1 MNGQCSF
8 YKNEFMRLLLFSFFF
23 LILSSVQA
31 QKLSTEKD
39 KFLKQLPK
47 IVESESFLNFVKR
60 DFTKFINSS
69 KLNSQEYTRFVET
82 CNKMLKRSYSSDD
95 LMHYVYAIYYAK
107 TNSFASSFISQWHL
121 YYDSNLTES
130 EVAEVRGFIRF
141 SEGLF
146 KHRSFYKE
154 SDYRWVLDGGELTW
168 ENEKSLRLV
177 VKNTNL
183 KCMIYQSGPRDSVVV
198 YNTSG
203 YFDVTKKVW
212 NARGGKVTWEKVG
225 FPKNETY
232 AEIRGYRV
240 RAKDTKI
247 KIDTVELTTPY
258 FDKPILGKLEDKT
271 IFNLKEGE
279 SSPIFNSFEKRLIIK
294 DLRDQ
299 IDYDGGFTLEGAN
312 FIGRG
317 VENNL
322 AKVTLNYNENKLF
335 ELRSLNFVMTPQ
347 QIISRNANI
356 SMFYENGDS
365 LYTKGALVYWNE
377 KQKELKITADKKG
390 TNPVPFV
397 DNYFKVFVDAPVLSW
412 KLNTPFPMYTFEVG
426 TAQSQ
431 RYAHIESWNYFDERI
446 FDKFSGMGNINPL
459 MAIAELSIRED
470 SYNLPVGKVASQLR
484 KTIGQCKSQLID
496 ISSMGFI
503 QYSSNSSHVIV
514 EQKLINYAL
523 SKKGE
528 KDYDELRFV
537 TDLRPKKFSYSDQEV
552 QNDPYLKKLKKEYDQ
567 ISYRRKQ
574 TPCYAYID
582 VNKSEIVM
590 NEIEKVNFSSKQR
603 TFLFPDSSFVRLLKN
618 RDIIFSGWLMSGKLI
633 SHNIGSTFDYDEFM
647 ISIDTSDEAYL
658 SVNPLSQRDGRGPI
672 DMVSSF
678 KGFNGKLF
686 IDLKDS
692 KSGRNGANKQYPYI
706 DIKDSLK
713 IYYNGETTVNGSYD
727 STRFYYALDPFVL
740 DSLDNLDE
748 KSLRLS
754 GVLKSDGIFPDLNE
768 PLRIMND
775 YSFGFVTS
783 APEEGYPFY
792 ETESRYQN
800 KIVLSNN
807 GLQGSGT
814 INFMNAEAVSK
825 KLTFLPDST
834 IGLAQFYNEKDSLD
848 IQYPE
853 VAARISE
860 ISFKPRMKVLT
871 VKSHRDN
878 YISMFGN
885 QSYLKGSLTFSE
897 DGLEGS
903 GSIDLLDASMFADK
917 YTFSANE
924 IFSDSSSFN
933 LRNRFAKMGE
943 NPLAIQ
949 SDGLKSYISFESR
962 IGEFNSSG
970 TKRIKF
976 PSNNYYCQMDKF
988 LWQMDGESIDFEKDK
1003 DSETKFESSAGIVQN
1018 NFFSMD
1024 ENQDSLQFKSISAQY
1039 DLKNETINCFKV
1051 DFLELGDAFVFPSGK
1066 KLRIQKDAVIDT
1078 FYNATIIA
1086 NRITK
1091 IHQFSD
1097 VTVSVEGRNQF
1108 FGNGYYLYYDRDS
1121 ALTKIN
1127 IGKIYF
1133 DKTQT
1138 IASTDIKEEAK
1149 FKLSSKFDYFGD
1161 FKVSS
1166 KNDGV
1171 ICDGYARVNH
1181 LCDFN
1186 KSWMKFSDTISAEN
1200 VQIPIE
1206 EFPTNK
1212 NEAPL
1217 AAGFLWKD
1225 SESQDSLVIY
1235 PTFLSKK
1242 ESEMDNFL
1250 FSAYGTLEYN
1260 YNNEEFRLSNNYRD
1274 DNYTYA
1280 KTSLILNEKTCSLEG
1295 KGPIDLG
1302 INFAPVELTSFGD
1315 IKFDNS
1321 NGITSLDLF
1330 AKLDIPLPKN
1340 ISNYFGGVMQQSD
1353 SLEEYTFSKTTQE
1366 RLTDIFSL
1374 LSKSEDKAEKLFKD
1388 YDEDKLKKAPTFL
1401 NQSYVFPELHL
1412 EFYMNKKVSGRDAV
1426 SGLMTKYSRTPVFS
1440 INDKIV
1446 LKRIP
1451 MKLLF
1456 LNSNSNENVQ
1466 GFEIEIK
1473 DEDSDLNY
1481 SFKFIKEKKNGKL
1494 FINSEDKDYMNTILE
1509 IKEDKRKSKNFSFT
1523 NGDEG
1528 QMYEMMILKKIK

>member
-107 TNSFASSFISQWHL
+107 TNSFTSSFISQWHL

-154 SDYRWVLDGGELTW
+154 SDYRWVLDGGELIW

-203 YFDVTKKVW
+203 YFDVSKKVW

-232 AEIRGYRV
+232 AEIRGYSV

-279 SSPIFNSFEKRLIIK
+279 SSPIFNSFEKRLIIE

-1138 IASTDIKEEAK
+1138 IASTDIKEESK

>member
-107 TNSFASSFISQWHL
+107 TNSFTSSFTSQWHS
-121 YYDSNLTES
+121 YYDSYLMES

-154 SDYRWVLDGGELTW
+154 SDYRWVLDGGELIW

-1138 IASTDIKEEAK
+1138 IASTDIKEESK

-1494 FINSEDKDYMNTILE
+1494 FINSEDKGYMSTILE

-1528 QMYEMMILKKIK
+1528 QMYEMMILKKLK

>member
-1 MNGQCSF
+1 MA
-8 YKNEFMRLLLFSFFF
+8 
-23 LILSSVQA
+23 LSSIQA
-31 QKLSTEKD
+31 QKLSIEKD

-47 IVESESFLNFVKR
+47 IVESESFSNFVKR

-69 KLNSQEYTRFVET
+69 KLNSTEYTRLVET
-82 CNKMLKRSYSSDD
+82 CNKMFKKSYSADD
-95 LMHYVYAIYYAK
+95 VIHYIHAIYYSK
-107 TNSFASSFISQWHL
+107 DNSFPSSFISQWHS
-121 YYDSNLTES
+121 YYDTYLMES
-130 EVAEVRGFIRF
+130 EAVELKSFIRF

-146 KHRSFYKE
+146 KYRSFYKE
-154 SDYRWVLDGGELTW
+154 SDYRWVLDGGILEW
-168 ENEKSLRLV
+168 ENDKTLRLV
-177 VKNTNL
+177 VKNTDL
-183 KCMIYQSGPRDSVVV
+183 KCMVYQSGPRDSVIV

-203 YFDVTKKVW
+203 YYDVSRKTWK
-212 NARGGKVTWEKVG
+212 ARGGEITWQKVG
-225 FPKNETY
+225 FPKNETF
-232 AEIRGYRV
+232 AKIRGYTV
-240 RAKDTKI
+240 LAKETKI

-258 FDKPILGKLEDKT
+258 FDKPILGRLEDKT
-271 IFNLKEGE
+271 IFSLKEGE
-279 SSPIFNSFEKRLIIK
+279 SSPIFNSFEKRLLIT

-299 IDYDGGFTLEGAN
+299 IDYDGGFTLEGAS

-317 VENNL
+317 VEDNL
-322 AKVTLNYNENKLF
+322 AKVTLKYNDKRLF

-347 QIISRNANI
+347 QIISRKADI

-377 KQKELKITADKKG
+377 KQQNLKITADKKG

-397 DNYFKVFVDAPVLSW
+397 DNFFKIFVDAPVLSW
-412 KLNTPFPMYTFEVG
+412 KLNTPFPMYTYEVG

-446 FDKFSGMGNINPL
+446 FDKFSGIGNINPL
-459 MAIAELSIRED
+459 MAIAELSISED
-470 SYNLPVGKVASQLR
+470 SYQLPVGKVASKLR
-484 KTIGQCKSQLID
+484 KTVGQSKSQLID

-514 EQKLINYAL
+514 DQKLINYAL
-523 SKKGE
+523 AKKGE

-537 TDLRPKKFSYSDQEV
+537 TDLRPKKFSYSDDEIQK
-552 QNDPYLKKLKKEYDQ
+552 DPYLKKLKNEYDE

-582 VNKSEIVM
+582 VNKNEIFM
-590 NEIEKVNFSSKQR
+590 NEIEQVNFSSKQR
-603 TFLFPDSSFVRLLKN
+603 TFLYPDSSYIRLLQN
-618 RDIIFSGWLMSGKLI
+618 RNIIFSGWLMSGKLI
-633 SHNIGSTFDYDEFM
+633 THNIGSTFDYDEFM

-706 DIKDSLK
+706 DVKDSLR
-713 IYYNGETTVNGSYD
+713 IYYNGESTVNGSYD
-727 STRFYYALDPFVL
+727 STRFYYALDPFIL

-775 YSFGFVTS
+775 YSFGFMTN

-807 GLQGSGT
+807 GLQGSGI

-848 IQYPE
+848 IEYPE

-860 ISFKPRMKVLT
+860 ISFKPRLKVLT
-871 VKSHRDN
+871 VKSYRDN
-878 YISMFGN
+878 FISMFGN

-897 DGLEGS
+897 HGLEGA

-933 LRNRFAKMGE
+933 LRNRFAKIGE

-988 LWQMDGESIDFEKDK
+988 LWQMDGESIDFEKENE
-1003 DSETKFESSAGIVQN
+1003 SETKFESSAGIVQN

-1024 ENQDSLQFKSISAQY
+1024 PDQDSLQFKSISAQY

-1066 KLRIQKDAVIDT
+1066 KLRIQKNAVIDT

-1091 IHQFSD
+1091 THQFSD
-1097 VTVSVEGRNQF
+1097 VTVSVEGRNKF
-1108 FGNGYYLYYDRDS
+1108 LGNGYYLYYDRDS

-1138 IASTDIKEEAK
+1138 IASTEIKEDTK

-1161 FKVSS
+1161 FKVLS

-1171 ICDGYARVNH
+1171 ICDGFARVNH

-1186 KSWMKFSDTISAEN
+1186 KSWMKFSDTISAKN

-1212 NEAPL
+1212 NEGPL

-1235 PTFLSKK
+1235 PTFLSQK
-1242 ESEMDNFL
+1242 ESETDLFL
-1250 FSAYGTLEYN
+1250 FSAYGTLDYN
-1260 YNNEEFRLSNNYRD
+1260 YVNEEFRLSNNYLED
-1274 DNYTYA
+1274 KYTYA

-1295 KGPIDLG
+1295 KGPIDLA
-1302 INFAPVELTSFGD
+1302 INLSPVKATSFGD

-1321 NGITSLDLF
+1321 NGVTSLDMF
-1330 AKLDIPLPKN
+1330 TKLDIPLPKN
-1340 ISNYFGGVMQQSD
+1340 ISNYLGGVMQQSD
-1353 SLEEYTFSKTTQE
+1353 TLEEYTFSKGTQE
-1366 RLTDIFSL
+1366 RLTDIFSIL
-1374 LSKSEDKAEKLFKD
+1374 AESEDKAEKLFKD
-1388 YDEDKLKKAPTFL
+1388 YDEDKLKKTPAFM
-1401 NQSYVFPELHL
+1401 NQSFVFPELHL

-1426 SGLMTKYSRTPVFS
+1426 SGLMTKYSRTPIFS

-1456 LNSNSNENVQ
+1456 LKSNSNENVQ
-1466 GFEIEIK
+1466 GFEIEIAT
-1473 DEDSDLNY
+1473 DDSTLDY
-1481 SFKFIKEKKNGKL
+1481 SFKFIKEKRNGKL
-1494 FINSEDKDYMNTILE
+1494 FVNSKDAGYMNTILE
-1509 IKEDKRKSKNFSFT
+1509 INEDKRKSKNFSFT

-1528 QMYEMMILKKIK
+1528 MMYEMMILKKIK

>member
-1 MNGQCSF
+1 
-8 YKNEFMRLLLFSFFF
+8 MRLLLFSFFF

-107 TNSFASSFISQWHL
+107 TNSFTSSFISQWHL

-1138 IASTDIKEEAK
+1138 IASTDIKEESK

>member
-1 MNGQCSF
+1 
-8 YKNEFMRLLLFSFFF
+8 MRLLLFSFFF

-107 TNSFASSFISQWHL
+107 TNSFTSSFTSQWHS
-121 YYDSNLTES
+121 YYDSYLTES

-154 SDYRWVLDGGELTW
+154 SDYRWVLDEGELIW

-203 YFDVTKKVW
+203 YFDVSKKVW

-232 AEIRGYRV
+232 AEIRGYSV

-322 AKVTLNYNENKLF
+322 AKLTLNYNENKLF

-503 QYSSNSSHVIV
+503 QYSSNSNHVIV

-807 GLQGSGT
+807 GLQGAGT

-988 LWQMDGESIDFEKDK
+988 LWQMDGESIDFEKEK

-1260 YNNEEFRLSNNYRD
+1260 YNNEEFRLSNNYQD

>member
-1 MNGQCSF
+1 
-8 YKNEFMRLLLFSFFF
+8 
-23 LILSSVQA
+23 
-31 QKLSTEKD
+31 
-39 KFLKQLPK
+39 
-47 IVESESFLNFVKR
+47 
-60 DFTKFINSS
+60 
-69 KLNSQEYTRFVET
+69 
-82 CNKMLKRSYSSDD
+82 
-95 LMHYVYAIYYAK
+95 
-107 TNSFASSFISQWHL
+107 
-121 YYDSNLTES
+121 
-130 EVAEVRGFIRF
+130 
-141 SEGLF
+141 
-146 KHRSFYKE
+146 
-154 SDYRWVLDGGELTW
+154 
-168 ENEKSLRLV
+168 
-177 VKNTNL
+177 
-183 KCMIYQSGPRDSVVV
+183 
-198 YNTSG
+198 
-203 YFDVTKKVW
+203 
-212 NARGGKVTWEKVG
+212 
-225 FPKNETY
+225 
-232 AEIRGYRV
+232 
-240 RAKDTKI
+240 
-247 KIDTVELTTPY
+247 
-258 FDKPILGKLEDKT
+258 
-271 IFNLKEGE
+271 
-279 SSPIFNSFEKRLIIK
+279 
-294 DLRDQ
+294 
-299 IDYDGGFTLEGAN
+299 
-312 FIGRG
+312 
-317 VENNL
+317 
-322 AKVTLNYNENKLF
+322 
-335 ELRSLNFVMTPQ
+335 
-347 QIISRNANI
+347 
-356 SMFYENGDS
+356 
-365 LYTKGALVYWNE
+365 
-377 KQKELKITADKKG
+377 
-390 TNPVPFV
+390 
-397 DNYFKVFVDAPVLSW
+397 
-412 KLNTPFPMYTFEVG
+412 
-426 TAQSQ
+426 
-431 RYAHIESWNYFDERI
+431 
-446 FDKFSGMGNINPL
+446 
-459 MAIAELSIRED
+459 
-470 SYNLPVGKVASQLR
+470 
-484 KTIGQCKSQLID
+484 
-496 ISSMGFI
+496 
-503 QYSSNSSHVIV
+503 
-514 EQKLINYAL
+514 
-523 SKKGE
+523 
-528 KDYDELRFV
+528 
-537 TDLRPKKFSYSDQEV
+537 
-552 QNDPYLKKLKKEYDQ
+552 
-567 ISYRRKQ
+567 
-574 TPCYAYID
+574 
-582 VNKSEIVM
+582 
-590 NEIEKVNFSSKQR
+590 
-603 TFLFPDSSFVRLLKN
+603 
-618 RDIIFSGWLMSGKLI
+618 
-633 SHNIGSTFDYDEFM
+633 
-647 ISIDTSDEAYL
+647 
-658 SVNPLSQRDGRGPI
+658 
-672 DMVSSF
+672 
-678 KGFNGKLF
+678 
-686 IDLKDS
+686 
-692 KSGRNGANKQYPYI
+692 
-706 DIKDSLK
+706 
-713 IYYNGETTVNGSYD
+713 
-727 STRFYYALDPFVL
+727 
-740 DSLDNLDE
+740 
-748 KSLRLS
+748 
-754 GVLKSDGIFPDLNE
+754 
-768 PLRIMND
+768 
-775 YSFGFVTS
+775 
-783 APEEGYPFY
+783 
-792 ETESRYQN
+792 
-800 KIVLSNN
+800 
-807 GLQGSGT
+807 
-814 INFMNAEAVSK
+814 
-825 KLTFLPDST
+825 
-834 IGLAQFYNEKDSLD
+834 
-848 IQYPE
+848 
-853 VAARISE
+853 
-860 ISFKPRMKVLT
+860 
-871 VKSHRDN
+871 
-878 YISMFGN
+878 
-885 QSYLKGSLTFSE
+885 
-897 DGLEGS
+897 
-903 GSIDLLDASMFADK
+903 MFADK

-1528 QMYEMMILKKIK
+1528 QMYEMMILKKLK

>member
-121 YYDSNLTES
+121 YYDSYLTES

-203 YFDVTKKVW
+203 YFDVSKKVW

-232 AEIRGYRV
+232 AEIRGYSV

-1138 IASTDIKEEAK
+1138 IASTDIKEESK

-1494 FINSEDKDYMNTILE
+1494 FINSEDKGYMNTILE

>member
-69 KLNSQEYTRFVET
+69 KLNSQEYTRFVEA
-82 CNKMLKRSYSSDD
+82 CNKMLKKSYSSDD

-107 TNSFASSFISQWHL
+107 TNSFTSSFTSQWHS
-121 YYDSNLTES
+121 YYDSYLMES
-130 EVAEVRGFIRF
+130 EVAELRSFIHF

-154 SDYRWVLDGGELTW
+154 SDYRWVLDGGELIW
-168 ENEKSLRLV
+168 ENEESLRLV

-203 YFDVTKKVW
+203 YFDVSKKVW

-232 AEIRGYRV
+232 AEIRGYSV

-322 AKVTLNYNENKLF
+322 AKLTLNYNENKLF

-470 SYNLPVGKVASQLR
+470 SYNLPVGMVASQLR

-807 GLQGSGT
+807 GLQGAGT

-988 LWQMDGESIDFEKDK
+988 LWQMDGESIDFEKEK

-1024 ENQDSLQFKSISAQY
+1024 EKQDSLQFKSISAQY

-1260 YNNEEFRLSNNYRD
+1260 YNNEEFRLSNNYQD

>member
-107 TNSFASSFISQWHL
+107 TNSFTSSFISQWHL

-537 TDLRPKKFSYSDQEV
+537 TDLRPKKFSYSDQEI
-552 QNDPYLKKLKKEYDQ
+552 QNDPYLKKLKKEYNE

-1138 IASTDIKEEAK
+1138 IASTDIKEESK

>member
-1 MNGQCSF
+1 MNGHCSF
-8 YKNEFMRLLLFSFFF
+8 YKNEFMRLLLFSLFF
-23 LILSSVQA
+23 LILSSSQA

-47 IVESESFLNFVKR
+47 IVESESFLNFVKK

-69 KLNSQEYTRFVET
+69 KLNSQEYSRLVET
-82 CNKMLKRSYSSDD
+82 CNTMLKRSYSADD
-95 LMHYVYAIYYAK
+95 LMHYVYANYYAH
-107 TNSFASSFISQWHL
+107 TNSFTSSFTSQWHSYFDHYL
-121 YYDSNLTES
+121 MENEIS
-130 EVAEVRGFIRF
+130 ELRSFIRF

-146 KHRSFYKE
+146 KYRSFYKE
-154 SDYRWVLDGGELTW
+154 SDYRWVLDGGDLMW

-183 KCMIYQSGPRDSVVV
+183 KCMVYQSGPRDSVVV

-203 YFDVTKKVW
+203 YFDVSKKIW
-212 NARGGKVTWEKVG
+212 NARGGRVTWEKVK
-225 FPKNETY
+225 FPKNETF
-232 AEIRGYRV
+232 AVIRGYSV
-240 RAKDTKI
+240 RANESRI

-279 SSPIFNSFEKRLIIK
+279 SSPIFNSFEKRLFIEN
-294 DLRDQ
+294 LRDQ

-317 VENNL
+317 VEGNL
-322 AKVTLNYNENKLF
+322 AKVTLNYNDKKLF
-335 ELRSLNFVMTPQ
+335 ELRSLNFAMTPQ
-347 QIISRNANI
+347 QIISRKANI

-397 DNYFKVFVDAPVLSW
+397 DNLFKIFVDAPVLSW
-412 KLNTPFPMYTFEVG
+412 KLNTPFPMYTYEVG
-426 TAQSQ
+426 TSQSQ

-459 MAIAELSIRED
+459 MAIAELSISEE
-470 SYNLPVGKVASQLR
+470 SYTLPVGKVASKLR
-484 KTIGQCKSQLID
+484 KTVGQSKSQLID
-496 ISSMGFI
+496 IASMGFI
-503 QYSSNSSHVIV
+503 QYSSNSSHVII

-537 TDLRPKKFSYSDQEV
+537 TDLRPKKFSYSDDEIR
-552 QNDPYLKKLKKEYDQ
+552 NDPYLKKLKNEYNE

-582 VNKSEIVM
+582 VNKSEIFM
-590 NEIEKVNFSSKQR
+590 NEIEQVNFSSKQR
-603 TFLFPDSSFVRLLKN
+603 TFLFPDSSYVRLLEN

-633 SHNIGSTFDYDEFM
+633 THNIESTFDYDEFM
-647 ISIDTSDEAYL
+647 ISIDTCDEAYL
-658 SVNPLSQRDGRGPI
+658 SVNPLSQKDGKRPI

-678 KGFNGKLF
+678 EGFNGDLY

-692 KSGRNGANKQYPYI
+692 KSGRDEANKQYPFI
-706 DIKDSLK
+706 DVKDSLK
-713 IYYNGETTVNGSYD
+713 IYYNGESTVNGAYD
-727 STRFYYALDPFVL
+727 STRFYYSLDPFVL

-775 YSFGFVTS
+775 YSFGFMTN
-783 APEEGYPFY
+783 APEEGYAFY

-807 GLQGSGT
+807 GLQGSGI

-848 IQYPE
+848 IEYPE

-871 VKSHRDN
+871 VKSYRDN

-897 DGLEGS
+897 HGLEGS
-903 GSIDLLDASMFADK
+903 GSIDLLDASMFAEK

-988 LWQMDGESIDFEKDK
+988 LWQMDGESIDFEKENE
-1003 DSETKFESSAGIVQN
+1003 SETKFESSAGIVQN

-1024 ENQDSLQFKSISAQY
+1024 ESQDSLQFKSISAQY

-1051 DFLELGDAFVFPSGK
+1051 DFLELGDAFVFPNGK
-1066 KLRIQKDAVIDT
+1066 KLRIQKNAVIDT

-1097 VTVSVEGRNQF
+1097 VKISVEGRNQF
-1108 FGNGYYLYYDRDS
+1108 FGNGYYLYYDKDS

-1127 IGKIYF
+1127 IGEIYF

-1138 IASTDIKEEAK
+1138 IASTDIKEDAK

-1186 KSWMKFSDTISAEN
+1186 KSWMKFTDTISAKN

-1206 EFPTNK
+1206 ESPTNK
-1212 NEAPL
+1212 NDGPL

-1242 ESEMDNFL
+1242 ESERDIFL
-1250 FSAYGTLEYN
+1250 FSAYGTLDYN
-1260 YNNEEFRLSNNYRD
+1260 YENQEFRLSNNYLD
-1274 DNYTYA
+1274 DEYTYA
-1280 KTSLILNEKTCSLEG
+1280 NTSLILNEETCSLEG

-1302 INFAPVELTSFGD
+1302 INLSPVKTSSFGD
-1315 IKFDNS
+1315 IRFDNS
-1321 NGITSLDLF
+1321 IGVTSLDLF
-1330 AKLDIPLPKN
+1330 TKLDIPLPKN
-1340 ISNYFGGVMQQSD
+1340 ISNYLGNVMEQSD

-1366 RLTDIFSL
+1366 RLTDIFSI
-1374 LSKSEDKAEKLFKD
+1374 LSNSEDKAEKLFKD
-1388 YDEDKLKKAPTFL
+1388 YDEDKLKKTPAFL

-1412 EFYMNKKVSGRDAV
+1412 EFYMNKKISGRDAV

-1451 MKLLF
+1451 MKMLF
-1456 LNSNSNENVQ
+1456 LKSNSNENVQ

-1473 DEDSDLNY
+1473 DDDSDLNY
-1481 SFKFIKEKKNGKL
+1481 SFKFIKEKRSGTL
-1494 FINSEDKDYMNTILE
+1494 FVNSENTDFMNTIIE
-1509 IKEDKRKSKNFSFT
+1509 IKEEKRKSKNFSFT
-1523 NGDEG
+1523 NGEEG
-1528 QMYEMMILKKIK
+1528 KMYEMMILKKLK

>member
-8 YKNEFMRLLLFSFFF
+8 FKNEFMRLLFFSFFF

-69 KLNSQEYTRFVET
+69 KLNSQEHTRFVET
-82 CNKMLKRSYSSDD
+82 CNKMLKKSYSSDD

-107 TNSFASSFISQWHL
+107 TNSFTSSFTSQWHS
-121 YYDSNLTES
+121 YYDSYLTES

-154 SDYRWVLDGGELTW
+154 SDYRWVLDGGELIW

-203 YFDVTKKVW
+203 YFDVSKKVW

-232 AEIRGYRV
+232 AEIRGYSV
-240 RAKDTKI
+240 RGKDTKL
-247 KIDTVELTTPY
+247 KIDTVELTTSY

-503 QYSSNSSHVIV
+503 QYSSNSSHVMV

-537 TDLRPKKFSYSDQEV
+537 TDLRPKKFSYSDQEI
-552 QNDPYLKKLKKEYDQ
+552 QKDPYLKKIKKEYNK

-633 SHNIGSTFDYDEFM
+633 SHNIKSTFDYDEFM

-678 KGFNGKLF
+678 KGFNGQLF

-706 DIKDSLK
+706 DVKDSLK

-807 GLQGSGT
+807 GLQGAGT

-871 VKSHRDN
+871 VKSHNDN

-897 DGLEGS
+897 DGLEGA

-933 LRNRFAKMGE
+933 LRNRFAKIGE

-949 SDGLKSYISFESR
+949 SDDFKSYISFESR

-988 LWQMDGESIDFEKDK
+988 LWQMDSESIDFEKNK

-1039 DLKNETINCFKV
+1039 DLKNGTINCFKV
-1051 DFLELGDAFVFPSGK
+1051 DFLELGDAFVFPNGK

-1108 FGNGYYLYYDRDS
+1108 FGNGYYLYFDRDS

-1212 NEAPL
+1212 NKAPL

-1225 SESQDSLVIY
+1225 SDSQDSLVIY

-1260 YNNEEFRLSNNYRD
+1260 YNNEEFRLSNNYQD

-1330 AKLDIPLPKN
+1330 TKLDIPLPKN

-1388 YDEDKLKKAPTFL
+1388 YDEEKLKKAPAFL

-1440 INDKIV
+1440 INDKII

-1473 DEDSDLNY
+1473 DEYSNLNY

-1494 FINSEDKDYMNTILE
+1494 FINSEDKGYMSTILE

-1528 QMYEMMILKKIK
+1528 HMYEMMILKKLK

>member
-107 TNSFASSFISQWHL
+107 TNSFTSSFISQWHL

-537 TDLRPKKFSYSDQEV
+537 TDLRPKKFSYSDQEI

-1138 IASTDIKEEAK
+1138 IASTDIKEESK